1 MRISYYAQTD
11 SLHIQL
17 KGGVELEGEEVAEG
31 IVFHYNEAGE
41 VVSIEMDS
49 SASTLA
55 DVRTLEAFGIE
66 RVVSMRTEGMVSS
79 G

>member
-1 MRISYYAQTD
+1 MRVSYYTQTD

-17 KGGVELEGEEVAEG
+17 KEGIELEGEEIAEG

-41 VVSIEMDS
+41 VVSMEMDS

-55 DVRTLEAFGIE
+55 DVKTLEALGVE
-66 RVVSMRTEGMVSS
+66 RVVSAHTGDSLQ
-79 G
+79 